1 MTNRRGVGRETE
13 TDRRRH
19 RRRHRHRHTHTHTH
33 IHTGYAIWIAALTVF
48 WLLMTDNL
56 PHMWKMFT
64 IVLYSK

>member
-1 MTNRRGVGRETE
+1 MDSGADGVLRTE
-13 TDRRRH
+13 CEDRMCSL
-19 RRRHRHRHTHTHTH
+19 T
-33 IHTGYAIWIAALTVF
+33 IECVLFTGYAIWIAALTVF